1 MELTNHLLLGK
12 YRFSFHDANFRHVTQ
27 SYSGPGW
34 DFNLAA
40 KCVNDDPDNELFPL
54 GVSLYAEAA
63 PIPLAKFADYTGIEL
78 DLPGSYDDAS
88 GEPYF
93 GLYVGETYDVSDV
106 HLRFAERDGSRYLL
120 IITGIISK
128 SVLGK
133 SEPFECTVWAEELPD
148 HAYPK

>member
-1 MELTNHLLLGK
+1 M
-12 YRFSFHDANFRHVTQ
+12 
-27 SYSGPGW
+27 
-34 DFNLAA
+34 
-40 KCVNDDPDNELFPL
+40 NDDPVNELFPL

-63 PIPLAKFADYTGIEL
+63 PIPLAKLDDYTGIEL

-93 GLYVGETYDVSDV
+93 GIFVGESHDVWDV

-120 IITGIISK
+120 VITGIISE

-133 SEPFECTVWAEELPD
+133 AEPFECTVWAEELPD
-148 HAYPK
+148 HAYPS